1 MRKFLLFL
9 FVLISPFTFA
19 QWNQLAGPAG
29 AGTIQ
34 DLEYISSGNR
44 VYAVADSRLY
54 TTTNDGTSWTKV
66 VPTNG
71 VEIYLSDLLI
81 DGATLY
87 ALDYSSFYKSEDNGL
102 TWVRTNIGAAGQ
114 FYGTQKITK
123 LGTGT
128 FAVYGWNGIYISTD
142 SGVSWTQISA
152 NKETISVRTNANGD
166 LFATDPDGVK
176 KHLKPAVGQPWTA
189 AGLTVVKANTSTLFH
204 NQLAIDATGN
214 IYALT
219 SNPNTGSNFDV
230 VRSTDGGVNWLSI
243 RGTGA
248 TALAIPTTDGVWQY
262 SYHFFGFAP
271 DGKLY
276 LATGVSGNKL
286 HVTNNPSV
294 ATATSVAW
302 SVATANPISL
312 RSDPSVSAMV
322 FASATKAFIG
332 TYGDGILLTT
342 NLAAT
347 GTTWAYRSEGILSTY
362 GKEIEVAGTRILMLS
377 NGGNKGF
384 YQSTNGGATWTF
396 VEMEV
401 YINFLRKMP
410 NGTIIAYGYNGL
422 FYSGDNG
429 STWSAKIPQGF
440 EDIEATPTNVLYA
453 SAGND
458 IRVSSDNGDTW
469 PTTLTITGM
478 PTTYYVEGNRLALD
492 ASGGLDLFRVIY
504 NQVNSQREIYK
515 ITVSGSNG
523 TATKLTMP
531 SSYIPSD
538 WVNSIEVNE
547 GKLYVSQYNNIFISS
562 DKGNT
567 WSTVS
572 YSNQKIIPISGG
584 ICVSNYG
591 SLYITQDDGLSWNN
605 TSFPTNSNIF
615 IQDIAVDA
623 SGDFYAAGVNGGAL
637 KNTQEL
643 VVPPSSLPPYI
654 NFNWQPTG
662 GPYGGEV
669 LGLMKDNANTVY
681 AYQYD
686 KYFKANPAAT
696 SWQLI
701 NFPTNY
707 YLNAVEV
714 KKSTG
719 ELFGTSYERNFKSV
733 DGGANWTLF
742 NSENIQDRR
751 KTIILPNGNAAMVA
765 SNKIYVSTDGG
776 VTFGAPKYTF
786 GSNESYYQYDQAFIA
801 TSNNV
806 IMLEVYDNTTQ
817 KEKFKRS
824 IDNGA
829 TWTDVPAPGSNAS
842 QIVRTTVDGS
852 GNIYVVNWDGP
863 FKSSDNGTTWTYIKG
878 NITNGWGYQARISVS
893 PTNELFFP
901 TFGGGG
907 ANNTQLMKSTDGGT
921 TWTSAGNTPLEIFDL
936 TWVGTKMVAATI
948 NGIITSIDNGVTW
961 VNASTGIT
969 LLDTTDLL
977 QAKQNRL
984 LVAAYTASYTSNDN
998 GTNWVKSTYDFKQF
1012 FTLPDGSIVGL
1023 VRNGDKGYRST
1034 DQGDTWTQYFTFS
1047 EFGQQYF
1054 SPNGTDH
1061 YIRTYYDIYYSNN
1074 LTTWTKLTISGF
1086 PPDNQ
1091 RFLNDLAADSNGII
1105 YVLLYNYTSNKDE
1118 AYQVL
1123 FGSASLLNQATNPRS
1138 LGYYQGKIY
1147 LFGSEGSLSSTEDG
1161 GTWVKRS
1168 VPGGNKFIVAAR
1180 DYYFIPS
1187 NNNTLWLSRDL
1198 GQTWQSVGLNVSGDY
1213 TFKDVILNE
1222 FDGYAY
1228 AILRNSVVRKSG
1240 NIVIPDDATAPVA
1253 ASFYPANNAT
1263 NIAIDTTLTITFD
1276 EAVIPQ
1282 AGKTLRILD
1291 LANATIPIHTFNVTD
1306 GVQVGKSFTYT
1317 LPSALSYLKTY
1328 FLVMD
1333 AAAFKDIFGNNSAG
1347 ILNNSTWRF
1356 TTIEEPDTQKPAITF
1371 TTSNLEKGVSKSFSV
1386 TITDNK
1392 SLPADSTFIYYRGIT
1407 TAATAN
1413 FTKAKLTAGTGTT
1426 SRQFTIDASESWYDA
1441 MGLEFYFETADG
1453 AGNKERSPSTAG
1465 SYHYSYIS
1473 FTNDNTYPV
1482 LNPVLSFGGATSNY
1496 RIISVPYKLSNA
1508 SITTLFDEVN
1518 GGAVDKTQW
1527 RVFTLGSGTSYTEP
1541 TSFSYGKG
1549 YWVNVRNN
1557 PGNITIEGSQTPE
1570 YNRTKFVDFTLT
1582 PGWNMIGNPY
1592 PVAISWNQ
1600 AKSGNAAVG
1609 AVQTFAGSTYAPGD
1623 ILQPMQGGFVFVSG
1637 TASQT
1642 VKIRFQGITSGGR
1655 VAEEMGSD
1663 LSKPNWVLP
1672 IKTESAGLSNEIGGI
1687 GMHERAIEGLDEFD
1701 NLNPPRFLTMAELS
1715 FPKKDVSIAAFAKD
1729 VIPTRD
1735 EYVWKFDVEGGEG
1748 LITLTWN
1755 NDLII
1760 PDGNDLILFDKTHQK
1775 LIDMIAVGTYQFN
1788 PTQGNSFEIHFGKGV
1803 REKIF
1808 PSIIHLEAPYPNP
1821 VQTETMINF
1830 ALPDGNQGYQIN
1842 LEVFNSNGQR
1852 VADLANGKYAPGFY
1866 QAQWAPESNAN
1877 GLYFVRLHVM
1887 TGGTPVILTEKLII
1901 NK

>member
-1 MRKFLLFL
+1 MRRFLLLL

-71 VEIYLSDLLI
+71 TEIYLSDLLV
-81 DGATLY
+81 DGTTLY
-87 ALDYSSFYKSEDNGL
+87 ALDYSSFYKSEDNGA
-102 TWVRTNIGAAGQ
+102 TWVRTNTGAAGQ
-114 FYGTQKITK
+114 FYGTQRITK

-176 KHLKPAVGQPWTA
+176 RHVKPAAGQPWSS
-189 AGLTVVKANTSTLFH
+189 AGLTVLKANTSTLFH
-204 NQLAIDATGN
+204 NQLAIDGSGN
-214 IYALT
+214 VYALT

-230 VRSTDGGVNWLSI
+230 VRSTDGGANWLSI

-302 SVATANPISL
+302 SIATANPISL

-347 GTTWAYRSEGILSTY
+347 GTTWAYRSEGIYSSN
-362 GKEIEVAGTRILMLS
+362 GKAIMVAGTRLMMIT
-377 NGGNKGF
+377 NYQNKGF
-384 YQSTNGGATWTF
+384 YQSTNGGSTWTF
-396 VEMEV
+396 VELSD
-401 YINFLRKMP
+401 YIQFFLKMP
-410 NGTIIAYGYNGL
+410 NGTIIAYGGNALY
-422 FYSGDNG
+422 YSTDNG
-429 STWSAKIPQGF
+429 GTWSAKISQGF
-440 EDIEATPTNVLYA
+440 NGLKSTPGNVLYG
-453 SAGND
+453 STGGE
-458 IRVSSDNGDTW
+458 IKVSTDNGETW
-469 PTTLTITGM
+469 PTTLNLTGM
-478 PTTYYVEGNRLALD
+478 PSSYYIEYDRFALD
-492 ASGGLDLFRVIY
+492 ASSGVNLFVQVY
-504 NQVNSQREIYK
+504 NYTLGKTERYK
-515 ITVSGSNG
+515 IAVSGSTG
-523 TATKLTMP
+523 TATLLEPTGF
-531 SSYIPSD
+531 
-538 WVNSIEVNE
+538 NSQDYVHSIFVNE
-547 GKLYVSQYNNIFISS
+547 GKLYIAQYSNIFSSS
-562 DKGNT
+562 DLGTT
-567 WSTVS
+567 WSSVS
-572 YSNQKIIPISGG
+572 YTSQKVIPITGG

-591 SLYITQDDGLSWNN
+591 SLYVTQDDGLSWNN
-605 TSFPTNSNIF
+605 TAFPNNSNIF

-654 NFNWQPTG
+654 DFNWQAAG
-662 GPYGGEV
+662 GPYGGEIF
-669 LGLMKDNANTVY
+669 GLLKDNANIVY
-681 AYQYD
+681 AYQNSQHY
-686 KYFKANPAAT
+686 KANPAAT
-696 SWQLI
+696 SWQRV
-701 NFPTNY
+701 NEPPNY
-707 YLNAVEV
+707 YLYAVEV

-719 ELFGTSYERNFKSV
+719 ELFGTAYDRIFKST

-742 NSENIQDRR
+742 NSESIFDRR
-751 KTIILPNGNAAMVA
+751 KMIVLPNGNAALVA
-765 SNKIYVSTDGG
+765 NQKIYVSTDGG
-776 VTFGAPKYTF
+776 VTFGTPKYTF
-786 GSNESYYQYDQAFIA
+786 GSNESYYQYDQAFIS

-806 IMLEVYDNTTQ
+806 ILLEVYDNTSQ
-817 KEKFKRS
+817 KEKLKRS
-824 IDNGA
+824 VDNGA
-829 TWTDVPAPGSNAS
+829 TWTEVAAPGTNAS
-842 QIVRTTVDGS
+842 QIYRLTVDGA
-852 GNIYVVNWDGP
+852 GNIYVVNGDGP
-863 FKSSDNGTTWTYIKG
+863 FKSSDNGTTWTSIKG
-878 NITNGWGYQARISVS
+878 NITDGWGYQARISIS

-901 TFGGGG
+901 TFGGTGG
-907 ANNTQLMKSTDGGT
+907 NNTKLMKSVDGGT
-921 TWTSAGNTPLEIFDL
+921 TWTNVGNTPLEIFDL
-936 TWVGTKMVAATI
+936 TWIGTKMVAATI
-948 NGIITSIDNGVTW
+948 DGVITSTDNGTTW
-961 VNASTGIT
+961 VNASTG
-969 LLDTTDLL
+969 LALMNTTDLL
-977 QAKQNRL
+977 QASQSKL
-984 LVAAYTASYTSNDN
+984 LVASYTTSHASNDN
-998 GTNWVKSTYDFKQF
+998 GTTWTKDTYNFKQF
-1012 FTLPDGSIVGL
+1012 FNLPDGSIVGL
-1023 VRNGDKGYRST
+1023 NRDGNKGFRST
-1034 DQGDTWTQYFTFS
+1034 DQGTTWTEYFTFS
-1047 EFGQQYF
+1047 DYGQGYF

-1061 YIRTYYDIYYSNN
+1061 YIRTYQDIFYSNS
-1074 LTTWTKLTISGF
+1074 LSTWTKLTVSGL
-1086 PPDNQ
+1086 PPANERNIIDV
-1091 RFLNDLAADSNGII
+1091 AADASGII
-1105 YVLLYNYTSNKDE
+1105 YAIIYNYTANKYE
-1118 AYQVL
+1118 AYQIL
-1123 FGSASLLNQATNPRS
+1123 FGSASVLNQATAPRS
-1138 LGYYQGKIY
+1138 LGYYQNKIY
-1147 LFGSEGSLSSTEDG
+1147 LFGSEGSLSTTEDG

-1168 VPGGNKFIVAAR
+1168 VPGGQKFIIAAR

-1198 GQTWQSVGLNVSGDY
+1198 GQTWQSVGLNVSGDFY
-1213 TFKDVILNE
+1213 FKDVILNE
-1222 FDGYAY
+1222 FDGRAY
-1228 AILRNSVVRKSG
+1228 AILNNSVVRRSG

-1263 NIAIDTTLTITFD
+1263 NIAIDTALTIAFD

-1282 AGKTLRILD
+1282 PGKTLRILD
-1291 LANATIPIHTFNVTD
+1291 LANATIPVHTFNVTD
-1306 GVQVGKSFTYT
+1306 GVQSGKSFTYA

-1328 FLVMD
+1328 FVVMD
-1333 AAAFKDIFGNNSAG
+1333 AAAFKDIFGNSSAG

-1356 TTIEEPDTQKPAITF
+1356 TTIEEPDVTKPTITF
-1371 TTSNLEKGVSKSFSV
+1371 TTSNLEKGVAKTFSV
-1386 TITDNK
+1386 SITDNK

-1407 TAATAN
+1407 TASTTA
-1413 FTKAKLTAGTGTT
+1413 FTKAKMTAGTGTT
-1426 SRQFTIDASESWYDA
+1426 TRTFTIDAAESWYDA
-1441 MGLEFYFETADG
+1441 MGLEFYIQTAD
-1453 AGNKERSPSTAG
+1453 ASGNDERSPATAN

-1482 LNPVLSFGGATSNY
+1482 LNPVLSFGGAESNY
-1496 RIISVPYKLSNA
+1496 RIITIPYKLSNA
-1508 SITTLFDEVN
+1508 SITTIFDEVN

-1527 RVFTLGSGTSYTEP
+1527 RVFTLGSGTSYVEP

-1592 PVAISWNQ
+1592 PVPISWNQ

-1609 AVQTFAGSTYAPGD
+1609 TVQTFSGSTYVPGD
-1623 ILQPMQGGFVFVSG
+1623 VLQPMQGGFVFVQG
-1637 TASQT
+1637 TVNQT
-1642 VKIRFQGITSGGR
+1642 VKIRFQGITTGGR
-1655 VAEEMGSD
+1655 INEGFVSD
-1663 LSKPNWVLP
+1663 LSKPNWIIP
-1672 IKTESAGLSNEIGGI
+1672 IQTESNGLSNAIGGI
-1687 GMHERAIEGLDEFD
+1687 GMHEQAQFGLDQYD
-1701 NLNPPRFLTMAELS
+1701 DLNPPRFLTMADLS
-1715 FPKKDVSIAAFAKD
+1715 FPKTESVINAFAKD
-1729 VIPTRD
+1729 VVPTRD
-1735 EYVWKFDVEGGEG
+1735 EYVWKFDVDGGAG

-1755 NDLII
+1755 NNLIV

-1775 LIDMIAVGTYQFN
+1775 LIDMITTGTYQFN
-1788 PTQGNSFEIHFGKGV
+1788 PAQGNSFEIHFGKGV

-1808 PSIIHLEAPYPNP
+1808 PSVIHLEAPYPNP
-1821 VQTETMINF
+1821 VQSETMINF

-1852 VADLANGKYAPGFY
+1852 VADLAKGKYAPGFY
-1866 QAQWAPESNAN
+1866 QVQWAPESNAN
-1877 GLYFVRLHVM
+1877 GLYFVRLNVM
-1887 TGGTPVILTEKLII
+1887 TGGSPVVLTEKLVI